1 MITVVYP
8 IILYLGLPLVAALG
22 YWRWYYY
29 KHPVYHYSSLEPF
42 KELSRAA
49 WWHSLV
55 PYILRLMTLILLVLA
70 LARIRQPDVCTL
82 IPVKGVD
89 IMMVLDASGSM
100 DMVDDLKEKKS
111 RFTIAKQEA
120 LRFIKKR
127 TNDPIGLVIFGEVA
141 LTRSPLTLDKVM
153 LERIIHETRLGSIP
167 LRGTVLSKSILV
179 AANRLKK
186 SQAKSRI
193 MIVLTDGVSSPHDME
208 PGAAIGI
215 AKKLGIKIYTI
226 GIGSDK
232 GSWVQIVPGRWEQFP
247 GQQYDANLLKSI
259 AQQTGGKFFE
269 AQSSQDMRNIYKA
282 IDTLER
288 TEQKMP
294 VYAKYLEYF
303 IYLLWA
309 AFLLLLVELMVTTL
323 LWVRL

>member
-1 MITVVYP
+1 MITMVHP
-8 IILYLGLPLVAALG
+8 FILYLGLPLVAALG

-29 KHPVYHYSSLEPF
+29 KHPVYTYSSLEPL
-42 KELSRAA
+42 KELSTEA

-55 PYILRLMTLILLVLA
+55 PYILRLMTLLLLVLA
-70 LARIRQPDVCTL
+70 IARLRQPDERTL

-100 DMVDDLKEKKS
+100 EMVDNLKEEKS

-127 TNDPIGLVIFGEVA
+127 TNDPIGLVIFGNVA
-141 LTRSPLTLDKVM
+141 LTRSPLTLDKDM
-153 LERIIHETRLGSIP
+153 LENIIKKTELGSIP
-167 LRGTVLSKSILV
+167 HGGTVLSRSILV

-186 SQAKSRI
+186 SKAKSRI
-193 MIVLTDGVSSPHDME
+193 MIVLTDGVPSDNDIRSE
-208 PGAAIGI
+208 EAIEI

-232 GSWVQIVPGRWEQFP
+232 GSFIKNVFGQWEQVR

-269 AQSSQDMRNIYKA
+269 AQSSKDMRNVYTA
-282 IDTLER
+282 IDKLER

-294 VYAKYLEYF
+294 VYAQYCEYF
-303 IYLLWA
+303 IYFLWFA
-309 AFLLLLVELMVTTL
+309 LLLLFIEFVITSL